1 MHILCNAIT
10 CNIHLENIPMYFHVY
25 IYVNI
30 IDIIYTYFIPQFWLD
45 LVIASL
51 YLRIITF
58 LTRTNKKKSQ
68 NCGIKSRNKLFYVL
82 TGFHTFF

>member
-1 MHILCNAIT
+1 
-10 CNIHLENIPMYFHVY
+10 MYFHVY

-58 LTRTNKKKSQ
+58 LTRNNKKKSQ
-68 NCGIKSRNKLFYVL
+68 NCEIKSRNNLFYFL
-82 TGFHTFF
+82 NRLPYIFLNDLSG